1 MTHVFVTVGNS
12 DDKLGQRQWA
22 NFVRNVDTALRHSVN
37 ATVHGQF
44 YSTPDSPWQNA
55 CWSVDLKDEEVANV
69 KARLA
74 KIAFVFNQDTIAW
87 NPSTTE
93 FIPSW
98 TPA

>member
-12 DDKLGQRQWA
+12 DDKLGQRRWA
-22 NFVRNVDTALRHSVN
+22 NLVENVDKILRSSAN
-37 ATVHGQF
+37 EVHGQF
-44 YSTPDSPWQNA
+44 HSAPDSAWQNT

-69 KARLA
+69 KVNLA
-74 KIAFVFNQDTIAW
+74 KIAYVFDQDTIAW